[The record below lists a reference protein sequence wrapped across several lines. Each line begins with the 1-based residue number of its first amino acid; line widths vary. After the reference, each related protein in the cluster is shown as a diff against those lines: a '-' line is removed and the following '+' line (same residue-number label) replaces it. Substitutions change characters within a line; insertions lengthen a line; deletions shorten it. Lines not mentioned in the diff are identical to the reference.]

1 MKPSRGGSPRPA
13 RVITRSRLAVGLAL
27 GLLLGACTTP
37 PPFLLS
43 GGTWPEE
50 AKRTDPSAKDPPTP
64 SFRAP
69 AQIGDRPV
77 MNAESQSQMQSDL
90 ESLAKDRSV
99 RLLKEIEDDGATTG
113 Q

>member
-13 RVITRSRLAVGLAL
+13 WSRLMAGLAL
-27 GLLLGACTTP
+27 GLMLGGCASP
-37 PPFLLS
+37 PPILLS

-50 AKRTDPSAKDPPTP
+50 AKRADPNAKDPPTP

-77 MNAESQSQMQSDL
+77 MNAESQTKMQSDL
-90 ESLAKDRSV
+90 ENLAKDRSSK
-99 RLLKEIEDDGATTG
+99 LLKEIEEDGAATG